1 MLGEGKIKMG
11 RLTAREC
18 LAVLEERIN
27 NLANR
32 FDRFEEN
39 QQKLLDRITSEIE
52 KNARSINDLSHAVKL
67 LMEERREKKQFD
79 VKWKLL
85 ILSTFIS
92 LLLYIMREAVSKV
105 I

>member
-1 MLGEGKIKMG
+1 MG

-18 LAVLEERIN
+18 LAVLEERIG
-27 NLANR
+27 NLADR

-52 KNARSINDLSHAVKL
+52 KNARSINDLSHSVRL
-67 LMEERREKKQFD
+67 LMDERKEKRELD
-79 VKWKLL
+79 IKWKFL
-85 ILSTFIS
+85 ISSTFIS
-92 LLLYIMREAVSKV
+92 FVLYIISEAVSKV

>member
-1 MLGEGKIKMG
+1 MG

-18 LAVLEERIN
+18 LAVLEERIS

-52 KNARSINDLSHAVKL
+52 RNARSINDLSHTVKL
-67 LMEERREKKQFD
+67 LMEERREKKQLD
-79 VKWKLL
+79 IKWKFL
-85 ILSTFIS
+85 IASTFIS
-92 LLLYIMREAVSKV
+92 FLLYVISEAISKV

>member
-1 MLGEGKIKMG
+1 MG

-27 NLANR
+27 NLADR

-52 KNARSINDLSHAVKL
+52 KNARSINDLSHSVKL
-67 LMEERREKKQFD
+67 LMDERKEKRELD
-79 VKWKLL
+79 IKWKLL
-85 ILSTFIS
+85 ISSTFIS
-92 LLLYIMREAVSKV
+92 FVLYIISEAISKV

>member
-1 MLGEGKIKMG
+1 MG

-18 LAVLEERIN
+18 LVVLEERIN

-52 KNARSINDLSHAVKL
+52 RNARSINDLSHTVKM
-67 LMEERREKKQFD
+67 LMEERREKKQLD
-79 VKWKLL
+79 IKWKFL
-85 ILSTFIS
+85 IASTFIS
-92 LLLYIMREAVSKV
+92 FLLYVISEAISKV